1 VKSLEGEFDYPL
13 VLLLDSQ
20 PPSSLYPIPTN
31 RTMSRAFCIPGIV
44 FLFCA
49 LVLGILTSISLPFL
63 TGLDIARTTV
73 VNAGRVGGE
82 GIKQIRLGIWAS
94 CSYQIDNART
104 CGDASHG
111 YTLFIQN
118 SAGTET
124 VDIGSSWTRG
134 LAVHPVATAVTFI
147 AFLMSFSQHITVTLF
162 ASLMSFLAAF
172 LTLVAFA
179 CDIAL
184 LAFLKHQVNKLND
197 LDPSTKAGPGFWLT
211 FVSLILL
218 LLAGCTVCFGRRK
231 ARLSGA
237 SSYPSYPMSS
247 TKKPFWQRFR
257 RN

>member
-1 VKSLEGEFDYPL
+1 
-13 VLLLDSQ
+13 
-20 PPSSLYPIPTN
+20 
-31 RTMSRAFCIPGIV
+31 MSRKFCIPGIV

-49 LVLGILTSISLPFL
+49 LVLSVLTSISLPFL

-73 VNAGRVGGE
+73 SAGKVDGQGVD
-82 GIKQIRLGIWAS
+82 QIRLGIWAA
-94 CSYQIDNART
+94 CSYETNGDRT

-134 LAVHPVATAVTFI
+134 LAVHPVAAVVTFI
-147 AFLMSFSQHITVTLF
+147 AFLMSFSQHVTITLF
-162 ASLMSFLAAF
+162 ASLMSFLAAM
-172 LTLVAFA
+172 LTLIAFA

-184 LAFLKHQVNKLND
+184 YAFLKHQVDKLTD
-197 LDPSTKAGPGFWLT
+197 LDPTTKTGPGFWLT

-231 ARLSGA
+231 DRLSGA

>member
-1 VKSLEGEFDYPL
+1 
-13 VLLLDSQ
+13 
-20 PPSSLYPIPTN
+20 
-31 RTMSRAFCIPGIV
+31 MSRVFCIPGIV

-49 LVLGILTSISLPFL
+49 FVLSFLTSISLPYL

-73 VNAGRVGGE
+73 ANAGRVNGLGVE
-82 GIKQIRLGIWAS
+82 QIRLGIWAE
-94 CSYQIDNART
+94 CSYQTNGDRT

-118 SAGTET
+118 AAGTET

-134 LAVHPVATAVTFI
+134 LAVHPVAAAVTFI
-147 AFLMSFSQHITVTLF
+147 AFLMSFSQHVTVTLF
-162 ASLMSFLAAF
+162 ASLTSFLAAM
-172 LTLVAFA
+172 LTLIAFA

-184 LAFLKHQVNKLND
+184 FAYLKHQVNKLND
-197 LDPSTKAGPGFWLT
+197 LNPSTKPGPGFWLT
-211 FVSLILL
+211 FVSFILL

-237 SSYPSYPMSS
+237 SSSPSYPMSS

>member
-1 VKSLEGEFDYPL
+1 M
-13 VLLLDSQ
+13 
-20 PPSSLYPIPTN
+20 T
-31 RTMSRAFCIPGIV
+31 RAFCIPGII

-49 LVLGILTSISLPFL
+49 FVLSFLTSISLPYL

-82 GIKQIRLGIWAS
+82 GVKQIRLGIWAP
-94 CSYQIDNART
+94 CSYQTDNART
-104 CGDASHG
+104 CEDASHG

-118 SAGTET
+118 SDRTET

-147 AFLMSFSQHITVTLF
+147 ALLMSFSQHVTVTLF
-162 ASLMSFLAAF
+162 ASLTSFLAAF
-172 LTLVAFA
+172 LTLIAFA

-184 LAFLKHQVNKLND
+184 LVYLKHQVNKLND
-197 LDPSTKAGPGFWLT
+197 LDPTTKAGPGFWLT

>member
-1 VKSLEGEFDYPL
+1 M
-13 VLLLDSQ
+13 
-20 PPSSLYPIPTN
+20 T
-31 RTMSRAFCIPGIV
+31 RAYCIPGIV

-49 LVLGILTSISLPFL
+49 LVLSVLTSISLPYL

-73 VNAGRVGGE
+73 VNAGSVAGE
-82 GIKQIRLGIWAS
+82 GVKQIRLGIWAA
-94 CSYQIDNART
+94 CSYQTNNART

-118 SAGTET
+118 AARTET

-134 LAVHPVATAVTFI
+134 LACPSPAAVTFI

-184 LAFLKHQVNKLND
+184 LAYLKHQVNKLND

-247 TKKPFWQRFR
+247 TKKTFWQRFR